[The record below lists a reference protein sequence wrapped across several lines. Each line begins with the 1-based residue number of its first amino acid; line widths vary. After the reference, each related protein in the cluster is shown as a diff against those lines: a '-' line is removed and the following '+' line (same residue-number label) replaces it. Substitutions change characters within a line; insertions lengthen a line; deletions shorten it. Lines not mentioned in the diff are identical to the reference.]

1 MLRRDA
7 TADGSA
13 IAFAVKAGALLLA
26 RNGVTVRPLKCPD
39 LLLKTYLV
47 SRADNETKIASEL
60 ARAYMRK
67 VTDVTKETQLKLPI
81 NS

>member
-1 MLRRDA
+1 V
-7 TADGSA
+7 ADGSA

-26 RNGVTVRPLKCPD
+26 RNGVTVRPLKCPH

-67 VTDVTKETQLKLPI
+67 GTEVTKETQLKLPI